1 MLTKFYRIL
10 LLIPSFL
17 FVFGAD
23 PSAVSAQDSVS
34 LTLSEALK
42 TAADQN
48 PSITAAL
55 YQVKA
60 AESKII
66 QARSGFYPQVYI
78 TETFNRTTN
87 PMWAF
92 GAKLNQEVI
101 TQNDFVPASLNDP
114 APINN
119 FATAVS
125 ADWSLYDGGRTG
137 ISLNQAKNQK
147 DVTSLMLKL
156 RRQEVIAN
164 TAVAYVGLLLAQKN
178 IYVVEQAIET
188 AKANLKMVR
197 SRFESGFVVKSDLLR
212 AQVRFSELE
221 HQRLQA
227 ESRVKVAQ
235 AMLNAAMGIPV
246 DQSINPTT
254 PLERCC
260 EIHGTLEEWIET
272 ALSTRPD
279 LEQLRY
285 HETITRQEI
294 GKSRS
299 DHLPSLNLFGNYE
312 INSEDFSETGKNYNF
327 GAVVRL
333 NLFSGR
339 RISGKTREAEASLQQ
354 IRAISENME
363 LGIRVETQSA
373 FLQALSA
380 WKQIHVAKTAVN
392 QAEESLRI
400 VKNRYKNGLL
410 TIVGL
415 LDAEVALQ
423 QARIRHFRSMHD
435 YKVSRIMLT
444 KAAGTIDID
453 FQ

>member
-1 MLTKFYRIL
+1 MIDKSTNIL
-10 LLIPSFL
+10 QLIL
-17 FVFGAD
+17 VFIFFSIPHLSIAAEQE
-23 PSAVSAQDSVS
+23 PVS

-42 TAADQN
+42 TAFDQN
-48 PSITAAL
+48 PGVTAVL
-55 YQVKA
+55 HQVKA

-66 QARSGFYPQVYI
+66 QARSGFYPQIYI

-101 TQNDFVPASLNDP
+101 TRNDFVPASLNDP
-114 APINN
+114 AQINN

-147 DVTSLMLKL
+147 DATSLMLKL

-164 TAVAYVGLLLAQKN
+164 TAVAYVELLLAQKN

-212 AQVRFSELE
+212 AQVRISELE

-260 EIHGTLEEWIET
+260 EIQRTLEEWIET

-279 LEQLRY
+279 LEQLRRQ
-285 HETITRQEI
+285 ETIARQEI
-294 GKSRS
+294 DKSKS

-354 IRAISENME
+354 IRAISENMK

-380 WKQIHVAKTAVN
+380 WKQIHVAETAVN
-392 QAEESLRI
+392 LAEESLRI

-415 LDAEVALQ
+415 LDAEVVLQ

-444 KAAGTIDID
+444 KAAGIIDID

>member
-1 MLTKFYRIL
+1 MLDKFINIPQFIL
-10 LLIPSFL
+10 VFIFLIIPFHSI
-17 FVFGAD
+17 A
-23 PSAVSAQDSVS
+23 AAQEPVS

-42 TAADQN
+42 TAVDQN
-48 PSITAAL
+48 PSVSAAL
-55 YQVKA
+55 HQVKA
-60 AESKII
+60 AESKIV
-66 QARSGFYPQVYI
+66 QARSGFYPQVYL

-92 GAKLNQEVI
+92 GTKLNQEVI
-101 TQNDFVPASLNDP
+101 TQNDFAPASLNDP
-114 APINN
+114 APVNN
-119 FATAVS
+119 FSTALS
-125 ADWSLYDGGRTG
+125 ANWMLYNGGQTG
-137 ISLNQAKNQK
+137 SNLNQAKNQK
-147 DVTSLMLKL
+147 DVTSLMLEL
-156 RRQEVIAN
+156 RRQEVAAN
-164 TAVAYVGLLLAQKN
+164 TAAAYVNLLLAQKD

-212 AQVRFSELE
+212 AQVRMSELE

-235 AMLNAAMGIPV
+235 AMLNAAMGAPF
-246 DQSINPTT
+246 DQSIIPTT
-254 PLERCC
+254 PLERCF
-260 EIHGTLEEWIET
+260 EIQGTLEEWIET
-272 ALSTRPD
+272 ALSNRPD

-285 HETITRQEI
+285 QETMARQEI
-294 GKSRS
+294 DKSKS

-312 INSEDFSETGKNYNF
+312 INSEDFSETGKNYNV

-354 IRAISENME
+354 IRSVGENME
-363 LGIRVETQSA
+363 LVIRVEIQSA

-415 LDAEVALQ
+415 LDTEVALQ